1 MERLSGKVAIIT
13 GVSSGM
19 GRAQIELFLKEG
31 ASVFGIDV
39 NGDAL
44 KKVVDE
50 LSPLGKIATKAI
62 DISNKA
68 EVDGA
73 IEEAVKIFG
82 KIDIVVNTAGV
93 FDQMTPSLNTD
104 EALWNRIIDINLKGT
119 FFMTNAVLQK
129 MVAQGY
135 GNIVNVAS
143 EAGIKAG
150 AGGAAYTASK
160 HGVVGYTK
168 EVAFDYGSKGIRANI
183 IAPGSFPTPMIKEVL
198 EANGGMGKQAAE
210 SVPLRRLGNV
220 KEVAE
225 LTVFLASDEAPF
237 ITGAV
242 IPIDGGLSIQ

>member
-73 IEEAVKIFG
+73 IEEAVK
-82 KIDIVVNTAGV
+82 T
-93 FDQMTPSLNTD
+93 
-104 EALWNRIIDINLKGT
+104 
-119 FFMTNAVLQK
+119 
-129 MVAQGY
+129 
-135 GNIVNVAS
+135 
-143 EAGIKAG
+143 
-150 AGGAAYTASK
+150 
-160 HGVVGYTK
+160 
-168 EVAFDYGSKGIRANI
+168 
-183 IAPGSFPTPMIKEVL
+183 
-198 EANGGMGKQAAE
+198 
-210 SVPLRRLGNV
+210 
-220 KEVAE
+220 
-225 LTVFLASDEAPF
+225 
-237 ITGAV
+237 
-242 IPIDGGLSIQ
+242 